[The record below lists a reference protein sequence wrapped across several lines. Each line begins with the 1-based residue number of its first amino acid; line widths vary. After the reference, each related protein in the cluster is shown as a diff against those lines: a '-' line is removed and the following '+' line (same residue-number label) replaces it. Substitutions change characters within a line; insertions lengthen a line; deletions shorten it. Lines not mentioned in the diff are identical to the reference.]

1 MVKPMAF
8 SPISSRAAL
17 DSSPHRCCHP
27 HLLPVRM
34 ACSSRHQTPGYT
46 GSDAE
51 AVWTNEFLNT
61 ICAIFVIAYHRTA
74 RTRSRPGSHVGEPT
88 RGLARIQPARHQQA
102 SDLISD

>member
-61 ICAIFVIAYHRTA
+61 TCAIFVIAYHRTA
-74 RTRSRPGSHVGEPT
+74 RTRSRPVRTSASQLEGSHESSPRGT
-88 RGLARIQPARHQQA
+88 RRPA
-102 SDLISD
+102 I